1 MFKRILVDKTRGIN
15 HYIEIKPINILGFKW
30 GEFVY
35 LTIDGIEKSFVNES
49 NDRVKVLDDINID
62 VEKGS
67 FVSIVGPSGCGKSTL
82 LYLIAGLDK
91 ADEGEIRVAGKVV
104 TKPGPERV
112 VVFQE
117 AGLFPWLTVIEN
129 ITYGLLL
136 KKMPKEQAK
145 AKALD
150 ILKMVHLS
158 RYVDSY
164 PHQLSGG
171 MKQRVA
177 IARALVMEPDI
188 LLMDEPFSALDE
200 QTRMVLHKELL
211 EIWRKTKVTIFFVTH
226 NIREAVL
233 LSEQIIV
240 FATRPGK
247 IKETITVPSMKDG
260 VMPDSVTLNTEQ
272 KVLSILQ
279 EEIEKVL
286 KEEMGD
292 DYSFKTN
299 HIHRNDSGDMGSH
312 I

>member
-1 MFKRILVDKTRGIN
+1 
-15 HYIEIKPINILGFKW
+15 
-30 GEFVY
+30 
-35 LTIDGIEKSFVNES
+35 
-49 NDRVKVLDDINID
+49 VLDNINMN

-82 LYLIAGLDK
+82 LYLIAGLEK
-91 ADEGEIRVAGKVV
+91 ADEGSITVSGKKVEN
-104 TKPGPERV
+104 PGPDRV

-117 AGLFPWLTVIEN
+117 DGLFPWLTVFDN
-129 ITYGLLL
+129 VTYGLKL
-136 KKMPKEQAK
+136 KGLSTEEVQE
-145 AKALD
+145 KALD
-150 ILKMVHLS
+150 VLQMVHLS
-158 RYVDSY
+158 QYVDSY

-171 MKQRVA
+171 MKQRVS

-211 EIWRKTKVTIFFVTH
+211 EIWRQTKVTIFFVTH
-226 NIREAVL
+226 NIREAVQ
-233 LSEQIIV
+233 LSEKVIV

-247 IKETITVPSMKDG
+247 IKEVISVPTTKDG
-260 VMPDSVTLNTEQ
+260 VMPDSVTLHTEQ
-272 KVLSILQ
+272 KILTILE

-292 DYSFKTN
+292 DYSFETN
-299 HIHRNDSGDMGSH
+299 SLHRDHSGDMGSN

>member
-1 MFKRILVDKTRGIN
+1 M
-15 HYIEIKPINILGFKW
+15 
-30 GEFVY
+30 Y
-35 LTIDGIEKSFVNES
+35 LTIDGIEKSFVTEKKEKL
-49 NDRVKVLDDINID
+49 KVLDNINLN

-91 ADEGEIRVAGKVV
+91 ADQGEIRVAGNLVK
-104 TKPGPERV
+104 KPGPERV

-117 AGLFPWLTVIEN
+117 AGLFPWLTVLEN
-129 ITYGLLL
+129 VTYGLLL
-136 KKMPKEQAK
+136 KKMTKEQAEQK
-145 AKALD
+145 AMEV
-150 ILKMVHLS
+150 LKMVHLS
-158 RYVDSY
+158 KYVDSY

-171 MKQRVA
+171 MKQRVS

-233 LSEQIIV
+233 LSEQVVV

-247 IKETITVPSMKDG
+247 IKEIITVPTMKDG
-260 VMPDSVTLNTEQ
+260 IMPDGVTLHTEQ
-272 KVLSILQ
+272 KILSIL
-279 EEIEKVL
+279 EEELEKVL

-299 HIHRNDSGDMGSH
+299 HLHRGDSGDMGSH

>member
-1 MFKRILVDKTRGIN
+1 M
-15 HYIEIKPINILGFKW
+15 
-30 GEFVY
+30 Y
-35 LTIDGIEKSFVNES
+35 LTIDGIEKSFKNEKKES
-49 NDRVKVLDDINID
+49 IKVLDKINIE

-91 ADEGEIRVAGKVV
+91 ADVGEIRVAGKKVV
-104 TKPGPERV
+104 KPGPERV

-117 AGLFPWLTVIEN
+117 AGLFPWLTVLEN
-129 ITYGLLL
+129 VTYGLKL
-136 KKMPKEQAK
+136 KKMPKEEAK
-145 AKALD
+145 DKALD

-226 NIREAVL
+226 NIREAVQ
-233 LSEQIIV
+233 LSEKIIV

-247 IKETITVPSMKDG
+247 IKETISVPSMKDG
-260 VMPDSVTLNTEQ
+260 VMPDSVTLHTEQ
-272 KVLSILQ
+272 RVLSILQ

-286 KEEMGD
+286 KEEMGN

-299 HIHRNDSGDMGSH
+299 HIHRDDSGDMGSH

>member
-1 MFKRILVDKTRGIN
+1 M
-15 HYIEIKPINILGFKW
+15 
-30 GEFVY
+30 Y
-35 LTIDGIEKSFVNES
+35 LTIDGIEKSFKNEKKES
-49 NDRVKVLDDINID
+49 IKVLDKINIE

-91 ADEGEIRVAGKVV
+91 ADVGEIRVAGKKVV
-104 TKPGPERV
+104 KPGPERV

-117 AGLFPWLTVIEN
+117 AGLFPWLTVLEN
-129 ITYGLLL
+129 VTYGLKL
-136 KKMPKEQAK
+136 KKIPNEQAK

-226 NIREAVL
+226 NIREAVQ
-233 LSEQIIV
+233 LSEKIIV

-247 IKETITVPSMKDG
+247 IKETISVPSMKDG
-260 VMPDSVTLNTEQ
+260 VMPDSVTLHTEQ
-272 KVLSILQ
+272 RVLSILQ

-286 KEEMGD
+286 KEEMGN

-299 HIHRNDSGDMGSH
+299 HIHRDDSGDMGSH

>member
-1 MFKRILVDKTRGIN
+1 MYV
-15 HYIEIKPINILGFKW
+15 
-30 GEFVY
+30 
-35 LTIDGIEKSFVNES
+35 TIDGIEKSFTNE
-49 NDRVKVLDDINID
+49 RKEQVLVLDHITID
-62 VEKGS
+62 MEKGS

-82 LYLIAGLDK
+82 LYMIAGLEKTDK
-91 ADEGEIRVAGKVV
+91 GSIRIAGNEVK
-104 TKPGPERV
+104 KPGPNRV

-117 AGLFPWLTVIEN
+117 AGLFPWLTVLEN
-129 ITYGLLL
+129 VKYGLLL
-136 KKMPKEQAK
+136 KKMPKQEVEAK
-145 AKALD
+145 A
-150 ILKMVHLS
+150 IEMLKMVHLS
-158 RYVDSY
+158 NYIHSY

-171 MKQRVA
+171 MKQRVS

-211 EIWRKTKVTIFFVTH
+211 EIWKKTKVTIFFVTH

-233 LSEQIIV
+233 LSEKVIV
-240 FATRPGK
+240 FGTRPGK
-247 IKETITVPSMKDG
+247 VKEIIPVPTSTDG
-260 VMPDSVTLNTEQ
+260 VLPDSVTLHTEQ
-272 KVLSILQ
+272 RILAILE

-299 HIHRNDSGDMGSH
+299 HLHRDDSGDMGSH

>member
-1 MFKRILVDKTRGIN
+1 M
-15 HYIEIKPINILGFKW
+15 
-30 GEFVY
+30 Y
-35 LTIDGIEKSFVNES
+35 LSIDNVEKSFEHDG
-49 NDRVKVLDDINID
+49 DRLKVLDKINLS

-82 LYLIAGLDK
+82 LYLIAGLEK
-91 ADEGEIRVAGKVV
+91 ADSGEIKVAGNKVE
-104 TKPGPERV
+104 KPGPDRV

-117 AGLFPWLTVIEN
+117 AGLFPWLTVLEN
-129 ITYGLLL
+129 VTYGLRL
-136 KKMPKEQAK
+136 KKIPKQEAK
-145 AKALD
+145 EKALN

-158 RYVDSY
+158 RYVDAY

-177 IARALVMEPDI
+177 IARSLVMEPDV

-200 QTRMVLHKELL
+200 QTRMVLHNELL
-211 EIWRKTKVTIFFVTH
+211 EIWQKTKVTIFFVTH

-233 LSEQIIV
+233 LSEKIIV

-247 IKETITVPSMKDG
+247 IKATISVPSTKDG
-260 VMPDSVTLNTEQ
+260 VMPDSVTLNVEQ
-272 KVLSILQ
+272 RVLSILQ

-286 KEEMGD
+286 KEEIGD
-292 DYSFKTN
+292 DYSFKAN
-299 HIHRNDSGDMGSH
+299 HLHRDDSGDMGSH

>member
-1 MFKRILVDKTRGIN
+1 M
-15 HYIEIKPINILGFKW
+15 
-30 GEFVY
+30 Y
-35 LTIDGIEKSFVNES
+35 LTIDGIEKSFKNEKKES
-49 NDRVKVLDDINID
+49 IKVLDKINIE

-91 ADEGEIRVAGKVV
+91 ADAGEIRVAGKKVV
-104 TKPGPERV
+104 KPGPERV

-117 AGLFPWLTVIEN
+117 AGLFPWLTVLEN
-129 ITYGLLL
+129 VTYGLKL
-136 KKMPKEQAK
+136 KKMPKEEAK

-226 NIREAVL
+226 NIREAVQ
-233 LSEQIIV
+233 LSEKIIV

-247 IKETITVPSMKDG
+247 IKETISVPSMKDG
-260 VMPDSVTLNTEQ
+260 VMPDSVTLHTEQ
-272 KVLSILQ
+272 RVLSILQ

-286 KEEMGD
+286 KEEMGN

-299 HIHRNDSGDMGSH
+299 HIHRDDSGDMGSH

>member
-1 MFKRILVDKTRGIN
+1 M
-15 HYIEIKPINILGFKW
+15 
-30 GEFVY
+30 Y
-35 LTIDGIEKSFVNES
+35 LTIDGIKKKFTNEKNQNVL
-49 NDRVKVLDDINID
+49 VLDDIHMQ

-82 LYLIAGLDK
+82 LYLISGLEK
-91 ADEGEIRVAGKVV
+91 ADQGEIKIMGRKVE
-104 TKPGPERV
+104 KPGPDRV

-117 AGLFPWLTVIEN
+117 AGLFPWLTVLEN
-129 ITYGLLL
+129 VIYGLHL
-136 KKMPKEQAK
+136 KKMTKEKAK
-145 AKALD
+145 EKALD

-158 RYVDSY
+158 KYINAY

-211 EIWRKTKVTIFFVTH
+211 DIWRKTKVTIFFVTH

-233 LSEQIIV
+233 LSEKVIV

-247 IKETITVPSMKDG
+247 IKEVITVPTTKDG
-260 VMPDSVTLNTEQ
+260 VMPDSVTLHTEQ
-272 KVLSILQ
+272 KILSILQ

-292 DYSFKTN
+292 DYSFKTD
-299 HIHRNDSGDMGSH
+299 HIHRDDSGDMGSH